1 MKIEHCARR
10 CLFLCYLVSIV
21 VSLEEEVIETEG
33 INETDVE
40 DYDNDTVLPTTSV
53 LFREGDQED
62 GKSQSQ
68 TSEKDARPFVPT
80 IPELSPVYAFFACD
94 Q

>member
-1 MKIEHCARR
+1 MKIEHCARW
-10 CLFLCYLVSIV
+10 CLLLCYLVSIV

-33 INETDVE
+33 RNETDAE
-40 DYDNDTVLPTTSV
+40 DYDNDTMLPTTSV
-53 LFREGDQED
+53 LFPEGDQED

-68 TSEKDARPFVPT
+68 TSEKDAKPFVPS
-80 IPELSPVYAFFACD
+80 IPELSPVYVLLACD